1 MLTSSPSDPTPDSA
15 SAMRLSQF
23 LRSDFVV
30 ARLASSDVEGV
41 VRELAACAGEAGL
54 GPAELIAE
62 RLLERERA
70 HPTVIGGGLAI
81 PHATVPGLDE
91 PAIGVALA
99 RPAVQF
105 GPEDSPPV
113 RAFFVVLSPP
123 GHEREHVR
131 LLARICRLVRH
142 EDFIDRLESAD
153 DEAGIIRTVETVD
166 AEHA

>member
-1 MLTSSPSDPTPDSA
+1 
-15 SAMRLSQF
+15 MRLSQF

-41 VRELAACAGEAGL
+41 VREVAARAASAGL
-54 GPAELIAE
+54 GSAELVAE

-81 PHATVPGLDE
+81 PHATVPGLDG
-91 PAIGVALA
+91 PVIGVALA
-99 RPAVQF
+99 RPPIGF

-113 RAFFVVLSPP
+113 RVFFVVLSPA

-142 EDFIDRLESAD
+142 EDFIDRLEAAED
-153 DEAGIIRTVETVD
+153 DEEIVRIIETVD